1 MALNEKIQ
9 VEMPPHC
16 VKVPRNGTTYIQYT
30 VRAYRNEKGKP
41 TSERIA
47 IGKLDE
53 KTGKLIPNRNYYEIF
68 KKKDPEALP
77 ELVRSNGVYLL
88 FSGICRKLGLEKHL
102 SQLYP
107 DEWKRILTVAQ
118 YMLTEG
124 NVMYYLPDWQ
134 DETISYEKE
143 RLSDQAISR
152 LFSGI
157 DTEGRMM
164 FFRGWMK
171 DHYRGEYLAYD
182 VTSISSYSKRMERLE
197 WGYNRDKECL
207 PQINMAMY
215 YGEESELPLYYRV
228 YPGSITDKTHLR
240 YMMEDSGFLDV
251 KRIKYVMDRGFYSA
265 ENLRYMVENGN
276 RFVIAFPGSLK
287 YIRELILRRRN
298 ELINR
303 SECHLGMG
311 MTYGKTYEISDLGF
325 RMNVHLYYDPQKAAM
340 ESDRLYRELS
350 KIENELRQMEEP
362 PDRKLHYDKYFFINR
377 SKDGKLGYIRNH
389 KAIDEAL
396 SLCGFFAIGET
407 DFKKTAAEILTL
419 YRRRDV
425 VEKSFD
431 DLKNTL
437 DMSRMH
443 VQTEQTADGK
453 LFCSFIALIVQSY
466 MRKHLSAY
474 LREHNLTFEKVL
486 LELRKSKQICSP
498 NYPFKIR
505 SIDPHSKFFRDVFSL
520 CDIDFVC

>member
-9 VEMPPHC
+9 VEMPLHC
-16 VKVPRNGTTYIQYT
+16 VKVPKNGTTYIQYT
-30 VRAYRNEKGKP
+30 MRAYRNDKGKP
-41 TSERIA
+41 TSERVA

-53 KTGKLIPNRNYYEIF
+53 KTGMLIPNRNYYEIF
-68 KKKDPEALP
+68 EKKDPEALP
-77 ELVRSNGVYLL
+77 ELIRSNGVYLL

-102 SQLYP
+102 KQLYP

-134 DETISYEKE
+134 DETLSYEKE

-152 LFSGI
+152 LFSSI

-171 DHYRGEYLAYD
+171 EHYKGEYLAYD
-182 VTSISSYSKRMERLE
+182 VTSISSYSKQMERLE
-197 WGYNRDKECL
+197 WGYNRDKESL

-215 YGEESELPLYYRV
+215 YGEESEIPLYYRV

-240 YMMEDSGFLDV
+240 YMVEDSGFLDV
-251 KRIKYVMDRGFYSA
+251 KRTKYVMDRGFYSA
-265 ENLRYMVENGN
+265 DNLRYMVENGN
-276 RFVIAFPGSLK
+276 RFVIALPGSLK

-303 SECHLGMG
+303 SECYLGMG
-311 MTYGKTYEISDLGF
+311 MTYGKTYETSDLGF
-325 RMNVHLYYDPQKAAM
+325 RMNVHLYYDPQKAAV
-340 ESDRLYRELS
+340 ESDRLYHELG

-389 KAIDEAL
+389 KAIDESL

-407 DFKKTAAEILTL
+407 DFEKTAAEILTL

-443 VQTEQTADGK
+443 VQTEKTVDGK

-466 MRKHLSAY
+466 MRKHLSSY
-474 LREHNLTFEKVL
+474 LSEHNLTFEKVL
-486 LELRKSKQICSP
+486 LELKKSKQIFSP
-498 NYPFKIR
+498 KYTSGIR
-505 SIDPHSKFFRDVFSL
+505 SIDPHSKFFRDIFYL
-520 CDIDFVC
+520 CNINFVC